1 MRNLSI
7 ALGAAATIL
16 LYSTTVYAAPEQ
28 PPSTGA
34 KRPTAGG
41 EPGSREPGGGEPGGG
56 AEPGGEPGSGE
67 PGSGEPGSAR
77 PRDGGAARPA
87 VPGKGATEDEPKG
100 TGDGPSYWKD
110 IKVVPRKLI
119 LKQKRFELMPVFGVT
134 LNDNLIQ
141 HYLLGAGFHYH
152 ITDVLAFGVSG
163 HYYLYNLTDR
173 NYLVGLQQRVLP
185 TLNKYIFSATADASY
200 MIAYGKFAV
209 HNKFILQFGAFLSG
223 GVGVTM
229 TEVIPRNAAH
239 EPWQNYNVTVH
250 VGLGFRMFVFKW
262 LTIWVAVRDYMMPDK
277 YEPDDRTEENG
288 KEASKNGEWR
298 FINNFVVQFGI
309 TFFLPTDFKY
319 TTFK

>member
-1 MRNLSI
+1 MRTLSI
-7 ALGAAATIL
+7 ALGAVLAVLLATG
-16 LYSTTVYAAPEQ
+16 TAYAAPEA

-34 KRPTAGG
+34 RRPAAGG
-41 EPGSREPGGGEPGGG
+41 EPGSGGEPGGG
-56 AEPGGEPGSGE
+56 GGEPGSGE
-67 PGSGEPGSAR
+67 PG
-77 PRDGGAARPA
+77 AARPGA
-87 VPGKGATEDEPKG
+87 GTAKSPTVPGKAAEDKPSP
-100 TGDGPSYWKD
+100 TGGPSYWQD

-119 LKQKRFELMPVFGVT
+119 LKQKRFELMPVIGYT

-141 HYLLGAGFHYH
+141 HFLVGAGIKYH
-152 ITDVLAFGVSG
+152 ITDVLAFGISG
-163 HYYLYNLTDR
+163 HYYIYNLTER

-185 TLNKYIFSATADASY
+185 TLNKYIFSATVDASY

-209 HNKFILQFGAFLSG
+209 HNKFILQFGAFLAG

-250 VGLGFRMFVFKW
+250 IGLGFRMFITKW
-262 LTIWVAVRDYMMPDK
+262 MTLWFAVRDYMMPDK
-277 YEPDDRTEENG
+277 YEPDDRTDEDG
-288 KEASKNGEWR
+288 QEAKKNGEWR
-298 FINNFVVQFGI
+298 FINNFVFQLGV